1 MMAVVIENP
10 LQTFLDKL
18 YLEKSYIPVK
28 TYTDFIDIHKEQI
41 IKILQNYEENKTI
54 LYDIIVYIIIHINDI
69 DYAETLMLKLFDIG
83 TNPHIKITTNHPHI
97 FYASLHYKHR
107 LVKVLLEN

>member
-1 MMAVVIENP
+1 MMEGVIENP

-18 YLEKSYIPVK
+18 YLVKSYIPVK

-54 LYDIIVYIIIHINDI
+54 LYDIIVYIIIHINDT
-69 DYAETLMLKLFDIG
+69 DYAE
-83 TNPHIKITTNHPHI
+83 NP
-97 FYASLHYKHR
+97 
-107 LVKVLLEN
+107 LVKII